1 MTSTWATLTEV
12 DREALQRA
20 LDMTLAEPDCAEQ
33 IRHKLQHDGWHEAA
47 RFAAYH
53 QQVKSLRL
61 QPWQS
66 PPCSAAARTR
76 TDKELLEISRR
87 LVRSGLSLF
96 EPDPL
101 DAIDAKQVPR

>member
-1 MTSTWATLTEV
+1 MTTDKLTDV
-12 DREALQRA
+12 DRDALQRA
-20 LDMTLAEPDCAEQ
+20 LDMTLDEPDRAEQ
-33 IRHKLQHDGWHEAA
+33 LQHKLQNDGWHKAA
-47 RFAAYH
+47 TFAAYH

-66 PPCSAAARTR
+66 PPCSAGARTYA
-76 TDKELLEISRR
+76 DEEILEISRR

-101 DAIDAKQVPR
+101 AAIDAKQVPR